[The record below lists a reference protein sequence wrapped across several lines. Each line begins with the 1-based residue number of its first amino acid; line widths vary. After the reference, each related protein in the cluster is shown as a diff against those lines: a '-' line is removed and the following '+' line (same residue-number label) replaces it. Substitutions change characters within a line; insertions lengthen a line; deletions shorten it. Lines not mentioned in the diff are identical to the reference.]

1 MGLDG
6 PRDAE
11 YLLESIPKGL
21 KCLYWKHVGE
31 SISLFPPSV
40 DLPNICQF
48 LEKQTSIKT
57 MSFPFSIRT
66 WPIPSFG
73 VPYSARDWILQEQSH
88 VVAFNLFK
96 HKNLLPNMRSR
107 SISYQLAPGGIDM
120 VLLASG
126 ALRET
131 DPGSALSLID
141 SLEKNPTITRF
152 SLVENLEKPLPLHSL
167 AHKLRIIR
175 QQSPNV
181 SQLDLTLL
189 SDTLDHFGAAFYCST
204 HPVPLLP
211 GVTTLSL
218 QRVFAASQLLD
229 PV

>member
-1 MGLDG
+1 
-6 PRDAE
+6 
-11 YLLESIPKGL
+11 
-21 KCLYWKHVGE
+21 
-31 SISLFPPSV
+31 
-40 DLPNICQF
+40 
-48 LEKQTSIKT
+48 
-57 MSFPFSIRT
+57 
-66 WPIPSFG
+66 
-73 VPYSARDWILQEQSH
+73 VPYSSRDWILQEQSH

-96 HKNLLPNMRSR
+96 HKNLLLNMRSR

-131 DPGSALSLID
+131 DPGAALSLID

-167 AHKLRIIR
+167 AHKLRVIR

-218 QRVFAASQLLD
+218 QRLFAASQLLD
-229 PV
+229 PVGTLHQLLKIPLWTDAFPSLQTIRLLEDADFAAAKACPSLAFIREKSWRIRIEDRFGELLMS